1 MVGFFW
7 RPLTKTRLLESWVER
22 LTPPAIYSIFN
33 NDHDSCFEL
42 PCSDKGGRALNH

>member
-7 RPLTKTRLLESWVER
+7 RPLTKTRLLESWVEP

-33 NDHDSCFEL
+33 NDH
-42 PCSDKGGRALNH
+42 